1 MSVVSVIFEDTT
13 NESAPFPFGKEGDC
27 QVLGYLMTEPGYFS
41 VAK

>member
-1 MSVVSVIFEDTT
+1 MQGVYYFMEMPG

>member
-1 MSVVSVIFEDTT
+1 MFVVSVISKDTT
-13 NESAPFPFGKEGDC
+13 NESAPFLFGKEGAC